1 MPEDKP
7 IAINEVEEIVNGN
20 DPYTWVDEIT
30 NNALKTIGF
39 IWLLAGFSYCVVCL
53 DVDKNLIYGFFSSSL
68 PAVITYYVLQRKK
81 KKEDDSQ

>member
-7 IAINEVEEIVNGN
+7 IATNEVEEIVNGN

-39 IWLLAGFSYCVVCL
+39 IWLLAGFL